1 MARTVGD
8 EIADGADKLRLAGIP
23 SPERDARWL
32 MAACLGVPRDRLTL
46 HVKDP
51 LSGEAEFFYSH
62 YINERL
68 ERRPVSRILGE
79 REFWGRV
86 FKVSDA
92 TLDPRPE
99 TETLVEIAL
108 SQPFSQMLDLGTGSG
123 CILVSL
129 LAERDEA
136 TGVGTDISPEAVLV
150 AGENA
155 AAAGVDDRLILPL
168 SDWYSSIGGKFDLI
182 VSNPPYIAASEMDE
196 LAPEVRDYDP
206 RLALTD
212 EDRQG
217 RDLVVDWMRELG
229 LSVSID
235 QIGNF
240 IGVRAGTDDGPPVTT
255 GSHVDTVATG
265 GLYDGSLGVLA
276 GLEVI
281 ATLNDAGIV
290 TRRPVAVGAF
300 TNEEGESDP
309 VYRN

>member
-8 EIADGADKLRLAGIP
+8 EIADGADRLRLAGIP

-51 LSGEAEFFYSH
+51 LSGEAEFFYPH

-108 SQPFSQMLDLGTGSG
+108 SQPFSQVLDLGTGSG

-129 LAERDEA
+129 LAERGEA

-155 AAAGVDDRLILPL
+155 ATAGVANRLILPL
-168 SDWYSSIGGKFDLI
+168 SNWYSSIGGRFDLI

-206 RLALTD
+206 RRALTD
-212 EDRQG
+212 EGDGFSAYRAIAAGALDHLTPGGRILVEIGPTQGEVVMTLFHDAGLDDVRVHPDLDG
-217 RDLVVDWMRELG
+217 RDRVVSGR
-229 LSVSID
+229 
-235 QIGNF
+235 
-240 IGVRAGTDDGPPVTT
+240 RGP
-255 GSHVDTVATG
+255 
-265 GLYDGSLGVLA
+265 
-276 GLEVI
+276 
-281 ATLNDAGIV
+281 
-290 TRRPVAVGAF
+290 
-300 TNEEGESDP
+300 
-309 VYRN
+309 